1 MSMLPKKFR
10 VSSGGRLLSLS
21 VTRSARMAE
30 GGVPLFPPVRLLPQ
44 FTCGA
49 WLRRKRETW
58 EPEHGAWLADTCK
71 SRMLKNRM
79 HPLARI
85 EIWIPTFP
93 KCSVRI
99 CALIL
104 SFPIFPQGRE

>member
-1 MSMLPKKFR
+1 MHLKSVSALSMLPKKFR

-49 WLRRKRETW
+49 SGQGAAVPPRR
-58 EPEHGAWLADTCK
+58 AC
-71 SRMLKNRM
+71 
-79 HPLARI
+79 
-85 EIWIPTFP
+85 
-93 KCSVRI
+93 V
-99 CALIL
+99 
-104 SFPIFPQGRE
+104 